1 MTHINFE
8 FLEEEKTMFGS
19 AVRMLALQ
27 KSNGTIEKDYQ
38 MHFRSGP
45 LGFSFLLFLDFLLT
59 FVQNFLFSSFLR
71 VFLPNSF
78 KQFRFRKQ
86 VVNTER
92 EHPPIIMGIKELAF
106 SIILAVESHLSEPFQ
121 NHSGNG
127 SCFSFYNSTN
137 NTVTNIMPT

>member
-1 MTHINFE
+1 
-8 FLEEEKTMFGS
+8 MFGS
-19 AVRMLALQ
+19 AMRMLALQ

-92 EHPPIIMGIKELAF
+92 EHPPIIIGICKGACVLYNIGCRKS
-106 SIILAVESHLSEPFQ
+106 SI
-121 NHSGNG
+121 
-127 SCFSFYNSTN
+127 
-137 NTVTNIMPT
+137 